1 MSSQRRDE
9 LPRLKRP
16 DEIDDV
22 FGRANPNP
30 DRIGCPP
37 RDVLVALARRER
49 PIGDPAYDHLSECS
63 PCYLEVRALKEAADL
78 QRRRILTWAAAAAG
92 VVLATGSAGWLL
104 LNRGTSGEPI
114 ATEVRTQ
121 LDLRPYA
128 LMRGETPQGDRP
140 ALVLPR
146 ASVLLT
152 LLLPTASEPGP
163 YEVEIRDSGG
173 LSKASARGEAGLRNQ
188 VTTLEVA
195 LDLGALSPGAYQIAV
210 RRHGDDWQLFPAQA
224 Q

>member
-1 MSSQRRDE
+1 MSSHRHDE
-9 LPRLKRP
+9 LPPLKRP

-37 RDVLVALARRER
+37 REVLIALARRER
-49 PIGDPAYDHLSECS
+49 PIGDRAYDHLSECS

-78 QRRRILTWAAAAAG
+78 QRRQILTWAAAAAL
-92 VVLATGSAGWLL
+92 VLAAGSAGWFLL
-104 LNRGTSGEPI
+104 DRGSGPEPI
-114 ATEVRTQ
+114 AGEVRTQ

-140 ALVLPR
+140 PLVLPR
-146 ASVLLT
+146 ARVLLT
-152 LLLPTASEPGP
+152 LLLPTASEPGL
-163 YEVEIRDSGG
+163 YEVEIRDSDE
-173 LSKASARGEAGLRNQ
+173 LSRATARGDAGLRNQ

-195 LDLGALSPGAYQIAV
+195 LDLGSLSPGTYQIAV
-210 RRHGDDWQLFPAQA
+210 RRHGEDWQLFPAQA

>member
-63 PCYLEVRALKEAADL
+63 PCYLEVRGLKEAADL
-78 QRRRILTWAAAAAG
+78 QRRRVLTWAAAAAG
-92 VVLATGSAGWLL
+92 LVLATGSAGWFWV
-104 LNRGTSGEPI
+104 NRSSGGDLAEI
-114 ATEVRTQ
+114 RTQ
-121 LDLRPYA
+121 VDLRPYA

-140 ALVLPR
+140 PLVLPR
-146 ASVLLT
+146 ATVRLT
-152 LLLPTASEPGP
+152 LLLPTGSEPGP
-163 YEVEIRDSGG
+163 YQVEIRES
-173 LSKASARGEAGLRNQ
+173 SAVKASAHGDASLRNQ
-188 VTTLEVA
+188 ITTLEVA
-195 LDLGALSPGAYQIAV
+195 LDLASLAPGAYQISV
-210 RRHGDDWQLFPAQA
+210 RHRGEDWQLFPCRIE
-224 Q
+224 

>member
-63 PCYLEVRALKEAADL
+63 PCYLEVRALKEAGDL
-78 QRRRILTWAAAAAG
+78 QRRRVLTWAAAAAG
-92 VVLATGSAGWLL
+92 LVLATGSAGWLL
-104 LNRGTSGEPI
+104 LTRGTSGEPI
-114 ATEVRTQ
+114 ATDVRTQ

-140 ALVLPR
+140 PLVLPR
-146 ASVLLT
+146 ARVLLT
-152 LLLPTASEPGP
+152 LLLPTGSEPGS
-163 YEVEIRDSGG
+163 YEVEIRDASATV
-173 LSKASARGEAGLRNQ
+173 KASAQGNADLRNQ
-188 VTTLEVA
+188 VTTLDVV
-195 LDLGALSPGAYQIAV
+195 LDLGSLLGGTYQIAV
-210 RRHGDDWQLFPAQA
+210 RRHGEDWQLFPVQA
-224 Q
+224 H

>member
-78 QRRRILTWAAAAAG
+78 QRRRILIWAAAAG
-92 VVLATGSAGWLL
+92 LVFATGSAGWML
-104 LNRGTSGEPI
+104 LNRGTSDEPI

-140 ALVLPR
+140 PLVLPR
-146 ASVLLT
+146 ARVLLT
-152 LLLPTASEPGP
+152 LLLPTGSEPGP
-163 YEVEIRDSGG
+163 YEVEIRDANATV
-173 LSKASARGEAGLRNQ
+173 KASAHGDADLRNQ
-188 VTTLEVA
+188 VTTLDVV
-195 LDLGALSPGAYQIAV
+195 LDLLSLSGGTYQMAV
-210 RRHGDDWQLFPAQA
+210 RRHEGDWQLFPVQA
-224 Q
+224 H

>member
-1 MSSQRRDE
+1 MSSQRQDE
-9 LPRLKRP
+9 PPRLKRP
-16 DEIDDV
+16 DEIDEV
-22 FGRANPNP
+22 FGRGNPNP

-37 RDVLVALARRER
+37 HDVLVALARRDR

-63 PCYLEVRALKEAADL
+63 PCYLEVRALKQAADL
-78 QRRRILTWAAAAAG
+78 QRRRILTWAAAAAF
-92 VVLATGSAGWLL
+92 VLATGSAAWFL
-104 LNRGTSGEPI
+104 LNRGSGPEPI

-140 ALVLPR
+140 RLVLPR
-146 ASVLLT
+146 ARVLLT

-163 YEVEIRDSGG
+163 YDVEIRDSGA

-210 RRHGDDWQLFPAQA
+210 RRHGEDWQLFPAQA
-224 Q
+224 H

>member
-1 MSSQRRDE
+1 MSSQRHDE
-9 LPRLKRP
+9 QPRLKRP

-63 PCYLEVRALKEAADL
+63 PCYLEVRALNEAAHL
-78 QRRRILTWAAAAAG
+78 QRRRVLTWAAAAG
-92 VVLATGSAGWLL
+92 LVLATSSAGWFL

-128 LMRGETPQGDRP
+128 LMRGETPQGERP
-140 ALVLPR
+140 SLVLPR
-146 ASVLLT
+146 ARVLLT
-152 LLLPTASEPGP
+152 LVLPTASEPGS
-163 YEVEIRDSGG
+163 YEVEIRDASATV
-173 LSKASARGEAGLRNQ
+173 KASAQGNADLRNQ
-188 VTTLEVA
+188 VTTLDVV
-195 LDLGALSPGAYQIAV
+195 LDLGSLSGGTYQIAV
-210 RRHGDDWQLFPAQA
+210 RRHGEDWQLFPVQA
-224 Q
+224 H

>member
-78 QRRRILTWAAAAAG
+78 QRRRVLTWAAAAG
-92 VVLATGSAGWLL
+92 LVLATGSAGWLL

-114 ATEVRTQ
+114 ATELRTQ

-128 LMRGETPQGDRP
+128 LMRGETPQSDRP
-140 ALVLPR
+140 PLVLPR
-146 ASVLLT
+146 ARVLLT
-152 LLLPTASEPGP
+152 LLLPTGSEPGS
-163 YEVEIRDSGG
+163 YEVEIRDASATV
-173 LSKASARGEAGLRNQ
+173 KASAQGHADLRNQ
-188 VTTLEVA
+188 VTTLDVV
-195 LDLGALSPGAYQIAV
+195 LDLRSLSGGTHQIAV
-210 RRHGDDWQLFPAQA
+210 RRREEDWQLFPAQA

>member
-30 DRIGCPP
+30 DRVGCPP
-37 RDVLVALARRER
+37 RDVLAALARRER

-78 QRRRILTWAAAAAG
+78 QRRRVLTWAAAAG
-92 VVLATGSAGWLL
+92 LLLATGSAGWFL
-104 LNRGTSGEPI
+104 LNRSSGAGDRP
-114 ATEVRTQ
+114 EVRTQ

-140 ALVLPR
+140 PLVLTR
-146 ASVLLT
+146 APVWLT
-152 LLLPTASEPGP
+152 LLLPTGSEPGA
-163 YEVEIRDSGG
+163 YDVEIRDSSGV
-173 LSKASARGEAGLRNQ
+173 SKISARGDADLRNQ
-188 VTTLEVA
+188 VTTLDVA
-195 LDLGALSPGAYQIAV
+195 LDLESLSPGAYQIAV
-210 RRHGDDWQLFPAQA
+210 RRHGEDWQLFPAQA

>member
-9 LPRLKRP
+9 LPRLKQP

-49 PIGDPAYDHLSECS
+49 LIGDPAYDHLSECS
-63 PCYLEVRALKEAADL
+63 PCYLEVRALNEAARL
-78 QRRRILTWAAAAAG
+78 QRRRVLTWAAAAAG
-92 VVLATGSAGWLL
+92 LVLATSSAGWFL

-140 ALVLPR
+140 PLVLPR
-146 ASVLLT
+146 ARVLLT

-163 YEVEIRDSGG
+163 YEVEIRDSGT
-173 LSKASARGEAGLRNQ
+173 LSKSSARGEAELRNQ

-195 LDLGALSPGAYQIAV
+195 LDLRALSPGAYQIAV
-210 RRHGDDWQLFPAQA
+210 RRHGEDWQLFPAQA
-224 Q
+224 L